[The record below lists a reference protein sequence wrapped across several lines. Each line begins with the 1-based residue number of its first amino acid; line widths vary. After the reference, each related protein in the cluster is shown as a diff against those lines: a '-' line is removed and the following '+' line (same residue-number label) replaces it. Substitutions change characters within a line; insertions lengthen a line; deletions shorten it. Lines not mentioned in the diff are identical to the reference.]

1 MYCTHCGSEIEPGAK
16 FCTNCGAPV
25 EEQQASH
32 QEAQESS
39 YQEEPYQEQ
48 HYQEN
53 PEPEKK
59 NDILENVG
67 QFFTEGNWSET
78 YLWLLAVLPILNVLH
93 VGSGLI
99 FILGIVFVV
108 LDYRELQKRN
118 GVKLALWVPVIGA
131 LFNFIYLIA
140 RPNGTSKNYKP
151 LILFFILAV
160 VSAFIRGY

>member
-1 MYCTHCGSEIEPGAK
+1 MYCTHCGTEIEPGAK

-25 EEQQASH
+25 MEEEQQTSYE
-32 QEAQESS
+32 QQSS

-48 HYQEN
+48 PA
-53 PEPEKK
+53 PEEK
-59 NDILENVG
+59 NDIMQNLNH
-67 QFFTEGNWSET
+67 FFSEGNWSET

-99 FILGIVFVV
+99 FLLGIIFVV

-131 LFNFIYLIA
+131 LFNFVYLIA
-140 RPNGTSKNYKP
+140 RPHGTSRNYKP
-151 LILFFILAV
+151 LILFIIIAVLASFV
-160 VSAFIRGY
+160 RAY

>member
-25 EEQQASH
+25 EVEEQQASY
-32 QEAQESS
+32 QEPQESS
-39 YQEEPYQEQ
+39 YQEEPYPEQ
-48 HYQEN
+48 

-59 NDILENVG
+59 PDILENVG
-67 QFFTEGNWSET
+67 QFFVEGNWSET